1 MYIDLSAIPKDKP
14 AAVVIPDR
22 ECAEAFLKE
31 MKTSHPEKVQAWR
44 VADYSYDICY
54 IPHFECGRGMT
65 IWNVTEAKRAGY
77 EIVEWEQ
84 ISGLSTLETGI
95 SEYGISMLLE

>member
-22 ECAEAFLKE
+22 ECAAAFLNE
-31 MKTSHPEKVQAWR
+31 MRIHYPEKTSAWKR
-44 VADYSYDICY
+44 VEFSRDICY
-54 IPHFECGRGMT
+54 IPHFENGWGMT
-65 IWNVTEAKRAGY
+65 IWNIPKARQAGY
-77 EIVEWEQ
+77 AIVEWEQ

-95 SEYGISMLLE
+95 SEYSISMLLE